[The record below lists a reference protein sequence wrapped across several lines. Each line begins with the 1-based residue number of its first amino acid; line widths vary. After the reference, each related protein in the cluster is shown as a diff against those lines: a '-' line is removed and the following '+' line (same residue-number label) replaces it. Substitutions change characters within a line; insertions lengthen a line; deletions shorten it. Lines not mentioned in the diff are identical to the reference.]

1 MSLKQFIGRNIIAP
15 LRTGR
20 FLRIVAAMPRL
31 FSQWKKYV
39 GMTSEVVRRIDWYLQ
54 VGDATGTTPFD
65 AHYFY
70 QSAWAARKIAQ
81 HRPVLHVDI
90 GSQIDLLAPLS
101 GFVDVEFV
109 DIRPLEVSLSG
120 FRNVKGSILDLP
132 YADQS
137 VHSLSCLHVVEHIG
151 LGRYGDEL
159 DARGTWKAC
168 KELQRVLSK
177 EGQLYL
183 STPVGRER
191 VEFNAHR
198 IHSPATILQLFDEL
212 HLADFASVDD
222 QGLFKANAKP
232 EDCLNCSYG
241 LGMFQFTRL

>member
-1 MSLKQFIGRNIIAP
+1 MSLKQFIGRNVIAP
-15 LRTGR
+15 LRAGR
-20 FLRIVAAMPRL
+20 FLRIVAAMPGL
-31 FSQWKKYV
+31 YSQWKKYV
-39 GMTSEVVRRIDWYLQ
+39 GMSSEVVRRIDWYLQ
-54 VGDATGTTPFD
+54 ADDATATTPFD

-70 QSAWAARKIAQ
+70 QSAWAARKIARQ
-81 HRPVLHVDI
+81 RPALHIDI
-90 GSQIDLLAPLS
+90 GSQIDLIAPLS

-120 FRNVKGSILDLP
+120 FKSVKGSILDLP
-132 YADQS
+132 YADRS
-137 VHSLSCLHVVEHIG
+137 VRSLSCLHVIEHIG

-159 DARGTWKAC
+159 DAQGTRKAC
-168 KELQRVLSK
+168 KELQRVIAK

-198 IHSPATILQLFDEL
+198 IHSPTTILQLFDEL
-212 HLADFASVDD
+212 HLVDFASVDD
-222 QGLFKANAKP
+222 QGLFKGNAKL
-232 EDCLNCSYG
+232 EECLNCSYG